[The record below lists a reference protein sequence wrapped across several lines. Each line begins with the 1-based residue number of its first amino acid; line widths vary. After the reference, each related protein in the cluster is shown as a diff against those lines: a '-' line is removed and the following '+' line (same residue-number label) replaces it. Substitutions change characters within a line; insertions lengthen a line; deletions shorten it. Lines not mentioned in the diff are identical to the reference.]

1 MHTAVEMNVKA
12 VPPEAAT
19 ASLVH
24 LRRLIAPRPPRPPRR
39 AATATPTAA
48 DRTPTAECRADAAKS
63 FVGGADRVSA

>member
-1 MHTAVEMNVKA
+1 MHTAVEVNVDP

-24 LRRLIAPRPPRPPRR
+24 LRRLIAPPPRRR
-39 AATATPTAA
+39 AATATPTAT
-48 DRTPTAECRADAAKS
+48 DRTPSPECRGDAAKS